1 MLSVDRLRH
10 VGGFILC
17 AGLLCAAGIA
27 YFLYLRQ
34 FAQALVHLKAK
45 HGQKA
50 DISKFR
56 RQMAFLNSS
65 DNFQDREFASLKR
78 KAFARLKLS
87 CVLVLLA
94 VCSLAIIVLAGV
106 ARR

>member
-1 MLSVDRLRH
+1 MLPTDQLGH

-17 AGLLCAAGIA
+17 AVFLLAAGIA
-27 YFLYLRQ
+27 YFLYLRL
-34 FAQALVHLKAK
+34 FAQALVRLKEK

-56 RQMAFLNSS
+56 RQLAFLRASE
-65 DNFQDREFASLKR
+65 DFQDREFASLKR

-87 CVLVLLA
+87 CVLMLLA
-94 VCSLAIIVLAGV
+94 VCSLAFIVLAGV